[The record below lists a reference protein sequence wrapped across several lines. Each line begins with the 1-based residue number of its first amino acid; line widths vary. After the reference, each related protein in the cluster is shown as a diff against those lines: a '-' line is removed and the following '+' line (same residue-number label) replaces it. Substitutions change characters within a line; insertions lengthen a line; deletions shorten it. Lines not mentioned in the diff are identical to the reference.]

1 MKQIWYITNG
11 CGQLATIK
19 FKKGDEYA
27 LRLSKLETGAEGIA
41 KKALYAGAGVVA
53 DRIKNNLGSVPKI
66 PAYQKNDLMNGFGI
80 TPMRNGGGM
89 WDVHIGFDGYGS
101 RPTANY
107 PRGKPNQ
114 MIARAIESGTSF
126 RPKTPFVRPAIN
138 SSRAAALAEM
148 QRTIEEELNKIMK

>member
-1 MKQIWYITNG
+1 MKRIWCITNG
-11 CGQLATIK
+11 CGKLATIK

-53 DRIKNNLGSVPKI
+53 DRIKANLSSVPKI
-66 PAYQKNDLMNGFGI
+66 PSYQKKDLMDGFGI

-101 RPTANY
+101 KPTANY

-114 MIARAIESGTSF
+114 MIARAVESGTSF

-138 SSRAAALAEM
+138 SSRAAALAAM
-148 QRTIEEELNKIMK
+148 QKIIEEELKKVME